1 MVPGDS
7 NCGLGLQASKL
18 KYKPLCSMSL
28 FSWVTYSFVFVFVVA
43 RTLHLQ
49 TYRRGNQ
56 GKKVCFL
63 IWMHYFRVIVSARE
77 FIACTSLNAGI
88 NYTQSQPRLTAFKPL
103 KRNFWKG
110 VLIDHFEKYHNIS
123 EIAVW
128 VALNVNLTSPYLL
141 WTICT
146 WCARAIRQFASKK
159 WLYYL
164 TCRLRF
170 CYNCVINKYLR
181 GFDRKLDISDWQSR
195 VASYSSMMRKV
206 ERDWKMVSPTTLN
219 YSVQNGTLSL
229 TRQLNKVVTVN
240 TLACEQAIHFWWAK
254 RAA

>member
-1 MVPGDS
+1 
-7 NCGLGLQASKL
+7 
-18 KYKPLCSMSL
+18 
-28 FSWVTYSFVFVFVVA
+28 
-43 RTLHLQ
+43 
-49 TYRRGNQ
+49 
-56 GKKVCFL
+56 
-63 IWMHYFRVIVSARE
+63 MHYFRVIVSARE
-77 FIACTSLNAGI
+77 FLACASLNAGI

-146 WCARAIRQFASKK
+146 WSTRAIRQFASKK
-159 WLYYL
+159 LFHYMS
-164 TCRLRF
+164 CRLRF

-206 ERDWKMVSPTTLN
+206 ERDWKMVSSTTLN
-219 YSVQNGTLSL
+219 YSVQNDTSSL